1 MEIRE
6 RGAAGSDKQTGDG
19 GGVIPLPIP
28 PPPPIRLVSILFAL
42 AAAVAGF
49 LGFSRTAAAFASISL
64 GTNVLDYA
72 TNRASLAESSATGTG
87 DAVETTAGP

>member
-1 MEIRE
+1 MTIR
-6 RGAAGSDKQTGDG
+6 DTTGGKVRSGEG
-19 GGVIPLPIP
+19 GKTPVIPFP

-64 GTNVLDYA
+64 GTNVLDYV
-72 TNRASLAESSATGTG
+72 TNRPALAESSASGRGEAGEST
-87 DAVETTAGP
+87 AVQ